1 VLLVLVGIVLVAMK
15 LAGFGPIAEWNWAM
29 VVLPLV
35 AATLWWW
42 YADRSGLNKRR
53 EIARMEARKAQRRSS
68 ALEQIGQGPEA
79 REERRRAEK
88 AQAAR
93 QREAEKVE
101 GKRAAQRQKLRDS
114 VLGSRFDSQL
124 QTTRFQDTKA

>member
-1 VLLVLVGIVLVAMK
+1 MLLVLVGVVLVAMK
-15 LAGFGPIAEWNWAM
+15 LARSGPIAEWHWAV

-35 AATLWWW
+35 AAALWWW

-53 EIARMEARKAQRRSS
+53 EMARMEARKAQRRSS

-93 QREAEKVE
+93 QREAERVE

-124 QTTRFQDTKA
+124 QTTRFQDSKA

>member
-1 VLLVLVGIVLVAMK
+1 VLLVLVGVVLVAMK
-15 LAGFGPIAEWNWAM
+15 LAGFGPIAEWNWAV

-53 EIARMEARKAQRRSS
+53 EMARMEARKAQRRSS

-93 QREAEKVE
+93 QREVEKVE

-124 QTTRFQDTKA
+124 QTTRFQDSKA

>member
-1 VLLVLVGIVLVAMK
+1 M
-15 LAGFGPIAEWNWAM
+15 
-29 VVLPLV
+29 
-35 AATLWWW
+35 
-42 YADRSGLNKRR
+42 
-53 EIARMEARKAQRRSS
+53 ARMEARKAQRRSS
-68 ALEQIGQGPEA
+68 ALEQLGQGPEA

-93 QREAEKVE
+93 QREAEGVE

-124 QTTRFQDTKA
+124 QTTRFQDSKA

>member
-1 VLLVLVGIVLVAMK
+1 MLLVLVGIVLVAMK

>member
-15 LAGFGPIAEWNWAM
+15 LAAFGPIAEWNWAM

>member
-1 VLLVLVGIVLVAMK
+1 MLLVLVGVVLVAMK
-15 LAGFGPIAEWNWAM
+15 LAGFGPIAEWNWAV

-53 EIARMEARKAQRRSS
+53 EMARMEARKAQRRSS

-88 AQAAR
+88 AKAAR
-93 QREAEKVE
+93 QREADKVE

-114 VLGSRFDSQL
+114 VLASRFDSQL
-124 QTTRFQDTKA
+124 QTTRFQDTRA

>member
-1 VLLVLVGIVLVAMK
+1 MLLMLLGVVLVAMK
-15 LAGFGPIAEWNWAM
+15 LAGFGPIAEWNWAV

-88 AQAAR
+88 AKAAR
-93 QREAEKVE
+93 QREADKVE

-124 QTTRFQDTKA
+124 QTTRFQDSKA